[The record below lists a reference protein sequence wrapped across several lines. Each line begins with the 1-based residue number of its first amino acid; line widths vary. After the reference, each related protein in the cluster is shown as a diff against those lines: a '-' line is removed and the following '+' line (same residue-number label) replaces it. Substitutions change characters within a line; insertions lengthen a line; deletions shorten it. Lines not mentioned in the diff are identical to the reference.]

1 METLRLNLSLAL
13 ELCELI
19 PESAFS
25 DDSPFFRM
33 RYAYVAAALD
43 ENLSPLLLSFIP
55 GAQPQRT
62 PVLDVYLLNPYG
74 EHRETALDYL
84 TYVAQS
90 QSGWLYTSLYQA
102 DETVEQADYRLRL
115 ERLEKQAAELTQ
127 MLTTAAPE
135 DIRAIQDQLDAVEL
149 QRQVLEEKRW
159 EVNEAALKRYHQV
172 LDTMTL
178 ATTIY
183 YTGYHPY
190 SLKKLLS
197 PKTDIEKKQQNL
209 FFFWYK
215 PEVRELIR
223 ISLKRILKLLRNLE
237 QIMKQCQMLRRK
249 NAILRA

>member
-102 DETVEQADYRLRL
+102 DETVEQADYRRL
-115 ERLEKQAAELTQ
+115 ERLENQTEELTR

-135 DIRAIQDQLDAVEL
+135 DIRTLQEQLDVVEL
-149 QRQVLEEKRW
+149 QRQALEKERW
-159 EVNEAALKRYHQV
+159 EVDEAALERYYQV
-172 LDTMTL
+172 LDTLAFPTAELPQTL
-178 ATTIY
+178 YADILY
-183 YTGYHPY
+183 N
-190 SLKKLLS
+190 LKACRMDVNS
-197 PKTDIEKKQQNL
+197 
-209 FFFWYK
+209 FCH
-215 PEVRELIR
+215 ELAR
-223 ISLKRILKLLRNLE
+223 V
-237 QIMKQCQMLRRK
+237 QYMWQME
-249 NAILRA
+249 NVEN

>member
-19 PESAFS
+19 PESALS

-102 DETVEQADYRLRL
+102 DETVEQADYVALF
-115 ERLEKQAAELTQ
+115 
-127 MLTTAAPE
+127 
-135 DIRAIQDQLDAVEL
+135 VE
-149 QRQVLEEKRW
+149 
-159 EVNEAALKRYHQV
+159 
-172 LDTMTL
+172 
-178 ATTIY
+178 I
-183 YTGYHPY
+183 
-190 SLKKLLS
+190 KLVT
-197 PKTDIEKKQQNL
+197 K
-209 FFFWYK
+209 YG
-215 PEVRELIR
+215 
-223 ISLKRILKLLRNLE
+223 RILFWCIILFIARNANEKL
-237 QIMKQCQMLRRK
+237 
-249 NAILRA
+249 

>member
-25 DDSPFFRM
+25 NDSPLFRM

-43 ENLSPLLLSFIP
+43 EKLSPLLLSFIP

-102 DETVEQADYRLRL
+102 DETVEQADYRRRL
-115 ERLEKQAAELTQ
+115 ERLENQTEELTR

-135 DIRAIQDQLDAVEL
+135 DIRTLQEQLDVVEL
-149 QRQVLEEKRW
+149 QRQALEKEHW
-159 EVNEAALKRYHQV
+159 EVDEAALERYYQV
-172 LDTMTL
+172 LDTLAFPTAELPQTL
-178 ATTIY
+178 YADILY
-183 YTGYHPY
+183 N
-190 SLKKLLS
+190 LKACRMDVNS
-197 PKTDIEKKQQNL
+197 
-209 FFFWYK
+209 FCH
-215 PEVRELIR
+215 ELAHV
-223 ISLKRILKLLRNLE
+223 
-237 QIMKQCQMLRRK
+237 QYMWQME
-249 NAILRA
+249 NVEN

>member
-1 METLRLNLSLAL
+1 METAMETLRLNLSLAL

-25 DDSPFFRM
+25 DDSPLFRM

-43 ENLSPLLLSFIP
+43 EKLSPLLLSFIP

-102 DETVEQADYRLRL
+102 DETVEQADYRRRL

-149 QRQVLEEKRW
+149 QRQALEKERW
-159 EVNEAALKRYHQV
+159 EVDEAALERYYQV
-172 LDTMTL
+172 LDTLAFPTAELPQTL
-178 ATTIY
+178 YADILY
-183 YTGYHPY
+183 N
-190 SLKKLLS
+190 LKACRMDVNS
-197 PKTDIEKKQQNL
+197 
-209 FFFWYK
+209 FCH
-215 PEVRELIR
+215 ELAHV
-223 ISLKRILKLLRNLE
+223 
-237 QIMKQCQMLRRK
+237 QYMWQME
-249 NAILRA
+249 NVEN